1 MKETLEIYVQA
12 IRRIEHDIDT
22 FRKKFDEDPDVTTVF
37 SAIANIEATLYE
49 LTEILSARSDYDS

>member
-22 FRKKFDEDPDVTTVF
+22 FREKFDEDPDVMTVF